1 MEKPIDLISRFCAAW
16 GNDLGAEDLAAF
28 FTDDAVY
35 HNIPLEPVT
44 GRENIAD
51 NIASFIRPG
60 PPGIERIE
68 FRVINIAANGPVV
81 MTERVDVFTLAGKTF
96 DLQGMGPSRSTTA
109 RSKPGG
115 TTSTRASST
124 TKPVRLSSFRVS
136 QYARREMTRRTVGP
150 RRSDSPRTYVRST
163 RIIGGLSVLVFAGA
177 VVWDFVNDGFW
188 SRHALFTSLVA
199 SLIVVAVTVAV
210 LNEVLERR
218 QRQRWSVLAQ
228 YALFEFVHTARLVW
242 TGLLE
247 LADLAPDGG
256 LDDGALATG
265 SKAVLDTPRLAAA
278 VDEMLANA
286 DRREQLHRL
295 IVRLRAHGQEVLG
308 RWADVMVNS
317 GTYAEIVDRH
327 VELYSRLY
335 WWGSVL
341 DESDPLEEHL
351 DRPRLSR
358 LSPAT
363 QASGPVE
370 DEWLRDNL
378 VAIAQLAESLDRS
391 SFELAMRIVP
401 PEWWAAQLPDRPSTA
416 ENHGT

>member
-1 MEKPIDLISRFCAAW
+1 
-16 GNDLGAEDLAAF
+16 
-28 FTDDAVY
+28 
-35 HNIPLEPVT
+35 
-44 GRENIAD
+44 
-51 NIASFIRPG
+51 
-60 PPGIERIE
+60 
-68 FRVINIAANGPVV
+68 
-81 MTERVDVFTLAGKTF
+81 
-96 DLQGMGPSRSTTA
+96 
-109 RSKPGG
+109 
-115 TTSTRASST
+115 
-124 TKPVRLSSFRVS
+124 
-136 QYARREMTRRTVGP
+136 
-150 RRSDSPRTYVRST
+150 VRST
-163 RIIGGLSVLVFAGA
+163 RIIGGLSVLVLCGA
-177 VVWDFVNDGFW
+177 VVWDLVNDRFW
-188 SRHALFTSLVA
+188 VRHTLFTGLVA

-228 YALFEFVHTARLVW
+228 YALFDLVHTARLVW

-247 LADLAPDGG
+247 LAGLVPDRGLQDGILA
-256 LDDGALATG
+256 AA
-265 SKAVLDTPRLAAA
+265 SEAVLDTPRLAAA
-278 VDEMLANA
+278 TDEMLASA

-295 IVRLRAHGQEVLG
+295 ITRLRAHGQEVLG
-308 RWADVMVNS
+308 RWASVMLNS

-341 DESDPLEEHL
+341 DESEPLEEHL
-351 DRPRLSR
+351 DQPRLSR

-391 SFELAMRIVP
+391 SFDLAERIVP
-401 PEWWAAQLPDRPSTA
+401 TEWWLAQLPDRPSTA